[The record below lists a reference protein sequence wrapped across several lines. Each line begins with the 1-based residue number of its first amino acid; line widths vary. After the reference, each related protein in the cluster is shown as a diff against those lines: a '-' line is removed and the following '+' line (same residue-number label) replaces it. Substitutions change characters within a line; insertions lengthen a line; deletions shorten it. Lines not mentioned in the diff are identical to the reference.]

1 MSQSASHYPVSQL
14 INRLMQERGY
24 STIEFVQ
31 SLGYRNIE
39 RGLLR
44 LVPWLEQGE
53 GFEKILKQIAAT
65 FPQHADELQRAVA
78 QTKAV
83 RAAEFDARWIEQCKA
98 EAHTFRPFIHAD
110 GTNTVLRVSVYSG
123 SQVGIGDG
131 LPLRFRRTFW
141 SFQANSS
148 WRRWRD

>member
-65 FPQHADELQRAVA
+65 FPQHAD
-78 QTKAV
+78 
-83 RAAEFDARWIEQCKA
+83 D
-98 EAHTFRPFIHAD
+98 
-110 GTNTVLRVSVYSG
+110 
-123 SQVGIGDG
+123 
-131 LPLRFRRTFW
+131 
-141 SFQANSS
+141 
-148 WRRWRD
+148 